1 MALPVI
7 LGLLLLLGK
16 TTASDEGSVTPTM
29 DDPLDVYVRAWIG
42 SMVAVFL
49 SLLAVVVT
57 VYTWLEEVFLRDYVK
72 RGVVL
77 DAIVVST
84 TFYGRA
90 TAQEDLLEYLARIEY
105 RPTGLSYPTISSTK
119 NQTLVQ
125 KNVKILIPVT
135 DPVREETWPSTALDV
150 PSAIDLG
157 ETASN
162 ASWCTSAAAASSL
175 RDDRQHE
182 KTKIRIMLLPE
193 YPRSGIPCSQIE
205 RLSGWAYRLPT
216 IGFVLVL
223 TTFSTVGWFVSLFP
237 LQRYYK
243 MSVWT
248 VIGLWV
254 FLWLLEA
261 VVVTG
266 CWGHLLQDGLRDFY
280 LEDGEIVNTTWG
292 SESDDSTL
300 SSRDD
305 SYLRMA

>member
-105 RPTGLSYPTISSTK
+105 RPTGLSGRA
-119 NQTLVQ
+119 VQ
-125 KNVKILIPVT
+125 
-135 DPVREETWPSTALDV
+135 
-150 PSAIDLG
+150 
-157 ETASN
+157 
-162 ASWCTSAAAASSL
+162 
-175 RDDRQHE
+175 
-182 KTKIRIMLLPE
+182 RIKL
-193 YPRSGIPCSQIE
+193 
-205 RLSGWAYRLPT
+205 
-216 IGFVLVL
+216 
-223 TTFSTVGWFVSLFP
+223 
-237 LQRYYK
+237 
-243 MSVWT
+243 
-248 VIGLWV
+248 
-254 FLWLLEA
+254 
-261 VVVTG
+261 
-266 CWGHLLQDGLRDFY
+266 
-280 LEDGEIVNTTWG
+280 
-292 SESDDSTL
+292 
-300 SSRDD
+300 
-305 SYLRMA
+305 